1 MTFKHILYDWDGLN
15 VSLFQ
20 AINHSS
26 GEFLS
31 HLAYVG
37 SIAGDYWSMPLL
49 LWVLLLLAHRRAL
62 REDVL
67 SAALLRLQARRF
79 LVGFLV
85 AWLIAGLLKIWLVFP
100 RPLAVLGSSVQMIGS
115 PHDLYSFPS
124 GHAVYAAL
132 VAVVLWRLVTSI
144 FRPALL
150 VFIVW
155 VGWSRIAAGAHFPA
169 DVIAGSLIGALS
181 GMLANRFVLPVLGDG
196 NSTSIRRAFNRVLQ
210 QAKHLFSTGKLT
222 RANTLLQDAH
232 VLGQCLFWPHFLSH
246 LWMLRIA
253 YVRRDWREM
262 RGQLLR
268 LALVPVGNVMGWLPL
283 GNTGNTNV
291 SVFKSMP
298 TPIRLKNIIEKQY
311 DR

>member
-100 RPLAVLGSSVQMIGS
+100 RPLAVPVSYTHL
-115 PHDLYSFPS
+115 
-124 GHAVYAAL
+124 
-132 VAVVLWRLVTSI
+132 R
-144 FRPALL
+144 
-150 VFIVW
+150 
-155 VGWSRIAAGAHFPA
+155 AHE
-169 DVIAGSLIGALS
+169 
-181 GMLANRFVLPVLGDG
+181 
-196 NSTSIRRAFNRVLQ
+196 T
-210 QAKHLFSTGKLT
+210 
-222 RANTLLQDAH
+222 
-232 VLGQCLFWPHFLSH
+232 
-246 LWMLRIA
+246 
-253 YVRRDWREM
+253 
-262 RGQLLR
+262 
-268 LALVPVGNVMGWLPL
+268 
-283 GNTGNTNV
+283 
-291 SVFKSMP
+291 
-298 TPIRLKNIIEKQY
+298 
-311 DR
+311 